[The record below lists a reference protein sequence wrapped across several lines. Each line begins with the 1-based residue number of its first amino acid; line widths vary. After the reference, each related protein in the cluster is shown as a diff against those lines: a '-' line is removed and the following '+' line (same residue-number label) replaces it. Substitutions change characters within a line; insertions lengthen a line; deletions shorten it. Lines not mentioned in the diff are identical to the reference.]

1 MAGLISREP
10 CADTLR
16 AILFFLDIQNTTVQ
30 KKDMFES
37 ILVFVL
43 AFARDDFILT

>member
-10 CADTLR
+10 CADTLHSAHR
-16 AILFFLDIQNTTVQ
+16 FFDIQNTTVQ
-30 KKDMFES
+30 KKDMLEL

-43 AFARDDFILT
+43 AFARDDLI